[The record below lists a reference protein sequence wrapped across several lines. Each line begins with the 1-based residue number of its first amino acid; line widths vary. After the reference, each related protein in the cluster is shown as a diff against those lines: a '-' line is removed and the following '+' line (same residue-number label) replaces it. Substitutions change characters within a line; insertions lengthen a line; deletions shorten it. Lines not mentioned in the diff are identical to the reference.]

1 MITTEIPSFA
11 PEDVVTG
18 CCPKFHP
25 GQWEERIFNFG
36 EYTFIKS
43 HTNSMMFVPLNM
55 DKIMTRVITDITKAK
70 AMFADKVLILSQDVS
85 AFKTEHLFLVNGEVP
100 GYKPQKLE
108 GLYFCKVYDGPFK
121 QMSDFMKDFDEVLRL
136 KGRTLK
142 EVYAYYTTCPK
153 CAETYQHNYI
163 ALFAKV
169 DHSFE
174 L

>member
-1 MITTEIPSFA
+1 
-11 PEDVVTG
+11 
-18 CCPKFHP
+18 
-25 GQWEERIFNFG
+25 
-36 EYTFIKS
+36 
-43 HTNSMMFVPLNM
+43 
-55 DKIMTRVITDITKAK
+55 
-70 AMFADKVLILSQDVS
+70 
-85 AFKTEHLFLVNGEVP
+85 
-100 GYKPQKLE
+100 
-108 GLYFCKVYDGPFK
+108 
-121 QMSDFMKDFDEVLRL
+121 L